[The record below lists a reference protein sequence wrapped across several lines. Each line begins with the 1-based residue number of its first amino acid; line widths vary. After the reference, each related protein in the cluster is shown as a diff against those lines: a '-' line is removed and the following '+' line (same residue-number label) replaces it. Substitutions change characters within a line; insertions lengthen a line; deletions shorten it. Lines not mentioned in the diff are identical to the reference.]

1 MIKFQLERI
10 LRQKAEAA
18 ERKHKRDTM
27 PYIQVVEYNPVK
39 GTTRREIKHYSIN
52 KSSVQEET
60 YVALNWCIVYIK
72 GNPSHMGKQLRLLA
86 QYRILF

>member
-39 GTTRREIKHYSIN
+39 GTTRREIKHYFN
-52 KSSVQEET
+52 K
-60 YVALNWCIVYIK
+60 
-72 GNPSHMGKQLRLLA
+72 
-86 QYRILF
+86 

>member
-39 GTTRREIKHYSIN
+39 GATRREIKHYFN
-52 KSSVQEET
+52 K
-60 YVALNWCIVYIK
+60 
-72 GNPSHMGKQLRLLA
+72 
-86 QYRILF
+86 

>member
-27 PYIQVVEYNPVK
+27 PYIQIVEANPAR
-39 GTTRREIKHYSIN
+39 GTTRREIKHYFN
-52 KSSVQEET
+52 K
-60 YVALNWCIVYIK
+60 
-72 GNPSHMGKQLRLLA
+72 
-86 QYRILF
+86 